1 MSKTMKR
8 QQSKTT
14 LIILAMMFLL
24 AFSSCDMS
32 LAPEGMLSITIV
44 EPSTEKSLN
53 AEPVG
58 VDLAIQTYT
67 ITLTK
72 GDGTVVATTK
82 TKGAETSIII
92 EGLTVGSWSMQV
104 VGKNS
109 AGSIVAELEGG
120 PLAVGVQ
127 RGKVSEVA
135 ARIIPLSGN
144 GTLSLSLAIEG
155 TYDQINDPLVTVKVM
170 DESGATVS
178 MTTHAVP
185 FNGLDGLNISL
196 PAGWYQ
202 AHMQLK
208 DGMSIQDVQAFYPH
222 IVEGKVTTQSVL
234 FEVGSYNVGDIGPA
248 GGLVFY
254 AYDEETELDAVGTN
268 EATIEGPIRST
279 IDGYSGMKF
288 FDSGSYLELS
298 QDLAIIPNVFE
309 AKVYVYSDHLATDRV
324 GIIAGNFDG
333 TAGANNTH
341 TMGWEVY
348 TNGNP
353 RIWWDGGTRDIV
365 YNYDVR
371 KDQWIHLKWVR
382 DESAGKIRLF
392 VDDGDADGKGDD
404 VFEVT
409 SWVRNSSSVGTPG
422 AGNDVYLNA
431 TGRKLRIGSD
441 YPNTR
446 QAFKGYIAD
455 VKIHDGQENLVL
467 HYPMKRYL
475 EAAPDDLRV
484 LSDGTVTFDSSHP
497 DYETATSQFP
507 FGSYGAAE
515 TYQNLGSGRLSTE
528 NLVAAGGATDE
539 YAPRL
544 ASVLVHNGFDDWFL
558 PSKAEMEEMVTV
570 LHNQYN
576 PLSTFQ
582 EDSLYWTSTQF
593 NDTAAYIQ
601 KKFSPSYVSATF
613 VSNNTA
619 LHVRPARFL

>member
-1 MSKTMKR
+1 MRKMKER
-8 QQSKTT
+8 QQSKIT
-14 LIILAMMFLL
+14 LIILAMMFLF

-32 LAPEGMLSITIV
+32 LAPEGVLSVTIV
-44 EPSTEKSLN
+44 EPSNEKSLN
-53 AEPVG
+53 VEPEG
-58 VDLAIQTYT
+58 VDIVVQTYT

-72 GDGTVVATTK
+72 GDGTVVTT
-82 TKGAETSIII
+82 TTSKGSDTSYVID
-92 EGLTVGSWSMQV
+92 GLTVGSWSMQV

-109 AGSIVAELEGG
+109 AGNIVAELEGG

-127 RGKVSEVA
+127 RGKVSEVS
-135 ARIIPLSGN
+135 ARIVPCSGN

-155 TYDQINDPLVTVKVM
+155 TYDQLNDPLVTVKVM

-185 FNGLDGLNISL
+185 FNGLDELNISL

-234 FEVGSYNVGDIGPA
+234 FEVGSYNIGDIGPA

-268 EATIEGPIRST
+268 DASIHGPIRST

-309 AKVYVYSDHLATDRV
+309 AKVYVYSDHKATDRV
-324 GIIAGNFDG
+324 GIVAGNYDG
-333 TAGANNTH
+333 TTGAVNTH

-365 YNYDVR
+365 YSYDVR

-392 VDDGDADGKGDD
+392 VDDGDADGKGAD

-409 SWVRNSSSVGTPG
+409 TLVRNLNNGAIG
-422 AGNDVYLNA
+422 AGNDVYLDA

-455 VKIHDGQENLVL
+455 VKIYDDQENLVL

-484 LSDGTVTFDSSHP
+484 LSDGTVTCDSSLP
-497 DYETATSQFP
+497 GYETATSQFP
-507 FGSYGAAE
+507 FGSYGATE

-544 ASVLVHNGFDDWFL
+544 ASVLVHNGYDDWFL

-601 KKFSPSYVSATF
+601 KFSPSYVPATF

>member
-1 MSKTMKR
+1 MHKMIERK
-8 QQSKTT
+8 Q
-14 LIILAMMFLL
+14 IILTLLMLAMLFLL
-24 AFSSCDMS
+24 VFSSCDMS
-32 LAPEGMLSITIV
+32 LAPEGMLSVTMV
-44 EPSTEKSLN
+44 EPSNEKSLN
-53 AEPVG
+53 IEPDG
-58 VDLAIQTYT
+58 VDLVVQTYT

-72 GDGTVVATTK
+72 GDGTVVTTTK
-82 TKGAETSIII
+82 SKGSETSYVID
-92 EGLTVGSWSMQV
+92 GLTVGSWSMQV

-120 PLAVGVQ
+120 PLSVAVQ
-127 RGKVSEVA
+127 RGKVSEMA
-135 ARIIPLSGN
+135 ARMVPLSGN

-155 TYDQINDPLVTVKVM
+155 TYDQLNTPTIEITLI
-170 DESGATVS
+170 DEDGNASQAYTYSIPFDGYD
-178 MTTHAVP
+178 TT
-185 FNGLDGLNISL
+185 ISV

-202 AHMQLK
+202 ANILLK
-208 DGMSIQDVQAFYPH
+208 DGDEVLDAQAFYPH
-222 IVEGKVTTQSVL
+222 IVEGKVTSHSIR
-234 FEVGSYNVGDIGPA
+234 FEVGSYNIGDIGPA

-254 AYDEETELDAVGTN
+254 AFDEEIELDAVGTN
-268 EATIEGPIRST
+268 NATIHGPIRST

-309 AKVYVYSDHLATDRV
+309 AKVYVYSDHKATDRV
-324 GIIAGNFDG
+324 GIVAGNYDG
-333 TAGANNTH
+333 TTGAVNTH

-365 YNYDVR
+365 YSYDVR

-382 DESAGKIRLF
+382 DESAGSIRLF
-392 VDDGDADGKGDD
+392 VDDGDADGKGSD

-409 SWVRNSSSVGTPG
+409 TWIRNTSSNGAPG
-422 AGNDVYLNA
+422 AGADVSLDA

-441 YPNTR
+441 YPNIR

-455 VKIHDGQENLVL
+455 VKIYDDQEQLKL
-467 HYPMKRYL
+467 YYPMKRYL

-484 LSDGTVTFDSSHP
+484 QGDGTATCDSSLP
-497 DYETATSQFP
+497 GYETATSQFP
-507 FGSYGAAE
+507 FGSYGATE

-528 NLVAAGGATDE
+528 NLVASGGATDE

-544 ASVLVHNGFDDWFL
+544 ASVLVHNGYDDWFL
-558 PSKAEMEEMVTV
+558 PSLKEMEQMVKV

-582 EDSLYWTSTQF
+582 EDTLYWTSTEF

-601 KKFSPSYVSATF
+601 KFSPSYEPATF

>member
-1 MSKTMKR
+1 MHKMIER
-8 QQSKTT
+8 QQ
-14 LIILAMMFLL
+14 IILTLLMLAMLFLL
-24 AFSSCDMS
+24 VFSSCDMS
-32 LAPEGMLSITIV
+32 LAPEGMLSVTMV
-44 EPSTEKSLN
+44 EPSNEKSLN
-53 AEPVG
+53 IEPDG
-58 VDLAIQTYT
+58 VDLVVQTYT

-72 GDGTVVATTK
+72 ADGTIVTTTK
-82 TKGAETSIII
+82 NKGSDTSFVI
-92 EGLTVGSWSMQV
+92 EGLTVGSWSMRV
-104 VGKNS
+104 AGKNS
-109 AGSIVAELEGG
+109 AGRIVAELEGG
-120 PLAVGVQ
+120 PLSVGVQ
-127 RGKVSEVA
+127 RGKVSEVS
-135 ARIIPLSGN
+135 ARIVPCSGN
-144 GTLSLSLAIEG
+144 GTLSISVAIEG
-155 TYDQINDPLVTVKVM
+155 TYDQINDPYVRVKVL
-170 DESGATVS
+170 DENGDSQIMRTYP
-178 MTTHAVP
+178 VP
-185 FNGLDGLNISL
+185 FNGMVVPDISL
-196 PAGWYQ
+196 PAGWYR
-202 AHMQLK
+202 
-208 DGMSIQDVQAFYPH
+208 IQIFLMDYTTIMDTQNFYPH
-222 IVEGKVTTQSVL
+222 IVEGKVTSHSIR
-234 FEVGSYNVGDIGPA
+234 FDVGSYNIGDIGPA
-248 GGLVFY
+248 GGLVFH
-254 AYDEETELDAVGTN
+254 AFSDSEELDAAGTN
-268 EATIEGPIRST
+268 NATIHGPIRST

-333 TAGANNTH
+333 TTGANNTH

-382 DESAGKIRLF
+382 DESAGSIRLF
-392 VDDGDADGKGDD
+392 VDDGDADGKGSD

-409 SWVRNSSSVGTPG
+409 TWIRNTSSNGAPG
-422 AGNDVYLNA
+422 AGADVSLDA

-441 YPNTR
+441 YPNIR

-455 VKIHDGQENLVL
+455 VKIHDDQEQLKL
-467 HYPMKRYL
+467 YYPMKRYL

-484 LSDGTVTFDSSHP
+484 LGDGTATCDSSLP
-497 DYETATSQFP
+497 GYGTATSQFP
-507 FGSYGAAE
+507 FGSYGATE
-515 TYQNLGSGRLSTE
+515 TYQNLGAGRLSTE
-528 NLVAAGGATDE
+528 NLVASGGATDE

-544 ASVLVHNGFDDWFL
+544 ASVLVHNGYDDWFL

-601 KKFSPSYVSATF
+601 KFSPSYVPATF